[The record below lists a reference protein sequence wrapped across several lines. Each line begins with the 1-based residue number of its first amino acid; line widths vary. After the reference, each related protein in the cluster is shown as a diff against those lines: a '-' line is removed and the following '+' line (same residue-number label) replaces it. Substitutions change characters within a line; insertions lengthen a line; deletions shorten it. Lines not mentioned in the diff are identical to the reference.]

1 MTKISKED
9 IQNTA
14 VELKK
19 YLNEAKNQKEV
30 EELRIKYLGRK
41 GKFSSFTKT
50 LSDLP
55 IETRKELGKLLNS
68 LQTELKILIK
78 KKEKE
83 FLQDKVIQQTK
94 EYKIDVSL
102 PGYPI
107 EIAHPHPLTQI
118 IEKITLAFL
127 GLGFQIATGPDIE
140 TDYYNFEALNIPQ
153 GHPARDMQDTFY
165 IAKTN
170 KQLLL
175 RTHTS
180 PVQIRVMEKYQ
191 PPIRVIVPGRVYRH
205 EATDATHSHVFH
217 QVEGLVVDQNITFA
231 ELKGVLT
238 VFAKKIFSE
247 DIPVRFRPSYFPF
260 TEPSAEMDIM
270 CEICKGKGCRV
281 CKNSGWLEILG
292 CGMVNPKVF
301 DAVKY
306 DREKYTGYAF
316 GMGVERIALLKYR
329 IEDMRLL
336 FENNL
341 KFLTQF

>member
-1 MTKISKED
+1 MTELSSNYIKE
-9 IQNTA
+9 TA
-14 VELKK
+14 NEFKK
-19 YLNEAKNQKEV
+19 QLNEAKNKEQI
-30 EELRIKYLGRK
+30 EELKIKYLGRK
-41 GKFSSFTKT
+41 GIFSNFTKS
-50 LSDLP
+50 LSELSV
-55 IETRKELGKLLNS
+55 EKRKEIGKLINS
-68 LQTELKILIK
+68 LLYELQILVET
-78 KKEKE
+78 KEKE
-83 FLQDKVIQQTK
+83 FFKTDKKFQEQ
-94 EYKIDVSL
+94 KIDISL
-102 PGYPI
+102 PGYPF
-107 EIAHPHPLTQI
+107 EFAHPHPLTQT

-127 GLGFQIATGPDIE
+127 SLGFQVATGPEVE

-165 IAKTN
+165 IAGTN
-170 KQLLL
+170 RQLLL

-180 PVQIRVMEKYQ
+180 PVQIRVMEKYK

-217 QVEGLVVDQNITFA
+217 QVEGLVVDENITFA

-247 DIPVRFRPSYFPF
+247 EISVRFRPSYFPF

-270 CEICKGKGCRV
+270 CEICKGNGCRV

-316 GMGVERIALLKYR
+316 GMGVERIAMLKYH
-329 IEDMRLL
+329 IDDMRLF

-341 KFLTQF
+341 KFLKQF